1 MLRITACQVIDLVT
15 GGQGGANAFDKEDG
29 FTAEPKPTPV
39 VAEGGDEI
47 DF

>member
-1 MLRITACQVIDLVT
+1 MLRVQAVQVIDLVT
-15 GGQGGANAFDKEDG
+15 GSQGGANAFDKEDG

-39 VAEGGDEI
+39 ATADGDEI

>member
-1 MLRITACQVIDLVT
+1 MLRINAVQVIDLVT
-15 GGQGGANAFDKEDG
+15 GGQGGANSFDVEDG

-39 VAEGGDEI
+39 VAEGGDEF